1 MRYETLVPSGTP
13 HKALVDTE
21 FLGYNI
27 PKGTLI
33 VTALNACMHDPK
45 AFDSPEKFY
54 PERFLD
60 SNGKLSLS
68 KDVSLPF
75 GAGKLFLVIVFMC
88 SQIEFFFLF
97 HFDGR

>member
-1 MRYETLVPSGTP
+1 MRFETLVPSGTP
-13 HKALVDTE
+13 HRALVHTE
-21 FLGYNI
+21 FMGYTV
-27 PKGTLI
+27 PKGTFI

-60 SNGKLSLS
+60 SNGKLSLK

-75 GAGKLFLVIVFMC
+75 GAGQFLEAMVLD
-88 SQIEFFFLF
+88 ST
-97 HFDGR
+97 

>member
-13 HKALVDTE
+13 HTALVDTV

-27 PKGTLI
+27 PKGTVI
-33 VTALNACMHDPK
+33 VNALNACNHDPT
-45 AFDSPEKFY
+45 AFDSPDRFR

-75 GAGKLFLVIVFMC
+75 GAGKLEISAIILIT
-88 SQIEFFFLF
+88 
-97 HFDGR
+97 